1 MFDSFSGKWEQ
12 MINAID
18 KLLIDMQQDI
28 MQVNDKLIQLCL
40 DVEQVHQYVVGE
52 DEK

>member
-1 MFDSFSGKWEQ
+1 
-12 MINAID
+12 
-18 KLLIDMQQDI
+18 MQQDI
-28 MQVNDKLIQLCL
+28 MQVNDKLVQLYL